1 MGIFDWLSSL
11 SKQFLYLSIA
21 ANIPSL
27 ILYIIE
33 IITILRHK
41 QFHNPFYKLVLIR
54 AIPNIIY
61 SFDTYYANRLTI
73 LFGSWLYPFY
83 SNLPEWMFRISFFIT
98 YYTMMS
104 DFLAT
109 IIILL
114 NRWTAVEMALKYDR
128 LWKKLLLPSAI
139 IIYGIPTLLY
149 AQVLTIKSY
158 LKNDTSDP
166 TKFAF
171 YLAQGFNP
179 IYDAFP
185 LNFSFCVIFMIICF
199 IINIGTFISYRRQR
213 IRSVASKST
222 QQINH
227 ERVEFKLLLYA
238 ILTFLGHVVLAL
250 NQVIIFLIAN
260 TQGFD
265 LNAIYTQSR
274 GSVIVPSWLL
284 FWASDKLRKKM
295 IDDFWR
301 KWINLLTNAGSI
313 ASDTTL
319 VMSQSANRIQQN
331 SQKGARVAPSGEP
344 ITPIT

>member
-1 MGIFDWLSSL
+1 
-11 SKQFLYLSIA
+11 
-21 ANIPSL
+21 
-27 ILYIIE
+27 
-33 IITILRHK
+33 
-41 QFHNPFYKLVLIR
+41 
-54 AIPNIIY
+54 
-61 SFDTYYANRLTI
+61 
-73 LFGSWLYPFY
+73 
-83 SNLPEWMFRISFFIT
+83 
-98 YYTMMS
+98 
-104 DFLAT
+104 
-109 IIILL
+109 
-114 NRWTAVEMALKYDR
+114 
-128 LWKKLLLPSAI
+128 
-139 IIYGIPTLLY
+139 
-149 AQVLTIKSY
+149 
-158 LKNDTSDP
+158 
-166 TKFAF
+166 
-171 YLAQGFNP
+171 
-179 IYDAFP
+179 
-185 LNFSFCVIFMIICF
+185 MIICF
-199 IINIGTFISYRRQR
+199 IINIGTLISYRRQR
-213 IRSVASKST
+213 IRSVATKST

-313 ASDTTL
+313 ASDTTF

>member
-1 MGIFDWLSSL
+1 
-11 SKQFLYLSIA
+11 
-21 ANIPSL
+21 
-27 ILYIIE
+27 
-33 IITILRHK
+33 
-41 QFHNPFYKLVLIR
+41 
-54 AIPNIIY
+54 
-61 SFDTYYANRLTI
+61 
-73 LFGSWLYPFY
+73 
-83 SNLPEWMFRISFFIT
+83 
-98 YYTMMS
+98 MS

-109 IIILL
+109 IIILI

-171 YLAQGFNP
+171 YLAQGFN
-179 IYDAFP
+179 
-185 LNFSFCVIFMIICF
+185 V
-199 IINIGTFISYRRQR
+199 R
-213 IRSVASKST
+213 
-222 QQINH
+222 
-227 ERVEFKLLLYA
+227 
-238 ILTFLGHVVLAL
+238 HVVLAL

-319 VMSQSANRIQQN
+319 VMSQSANRIQQS
-331 SQKGARVAPSGEP
+331 SQKGPRVAPSGEP

>member
-1 MGIFDWLSSL
+1 
-11 SKQFLYLSIA
+11 
-21 ANIPSL
+21 
-27 ILYIIE
+27 
-33 IITILRHK
+33 
-41 QFHNPFYKLVLIR
+41 
-54 AIPNIIY
+54 
-61 SFDTYYANRLTI
+61 
-73 LFGSWLYPFY
+73 
-83 SNLPEWMFRISFFIT
+83 
-98 YYTMMS
+98 
-104 DFLAT
+104 
-109 IIILL
+109 
-114 NRWTAVEMALKYDR
+114 
-128 LWKKLLLPSAI
+128 
-139 IIYGIPTLLY
+139 
-149 AQVLTIKSY
+149 
-158 LKNDTSDP
+158 
-166 TKFAF
+166 
-171 YLAQGFNP
+171 
-179 IYDAFP
+179 
-185 LNFSFCVIFMIICF
+185 MIICF

-213 IRSVASKST
+213 NRNVASKST

-250 NQVIIFLIAN
+250 NQVRLKGKLKIFKTLQVIIFLIAS

-319 VMSQSANRIQQN
+319 VMSQSANRNQQS

>member
-1 MGIFDWLSSL
+1 
-11 SKQFLYLSIA
+11 
-21 ANIPSL
+21 
-27 ILYIIE
+27 
-33 IITILRHK
+33 
-41 QFHNPFYKLVLIR
+41 
-54 AIPNIIY
+54 
-61 SFDTYYANRLTI
+61 
-73 LFGSWLYPFY
+73 
-83 SNLPEWMFRISFFIT
+83 
-98 YYTMMS
+98 MMS

-128 LWKKLLLPSAI
+128 IWKKLLLPSAI

-213 IRSVASKST
+213 NRSVASKST

-319 VMSQSANRIQQN
+319 VMSQSANRIQQS